1 MLTIDRTCN
10 AACSLLTNDV
20 PERVDLSE
28 CVFDTNE
35 RIHEQASMEASL
47 SLMQRSVFVNNRV
60 DVKAR

>member
-1 MLTIDRTCN
+1 MQRVH
-10 AACSLLTNDV
+10 CSRMMSVDDV
-20 PERVDLSE
+20 PERVDLTE

-35 RIHEQASMEASL
+35 RNHEQASMEASL

>member
-1 MLTIDRTCN
+1 MMSVD
-10 AACSLLTNDV
+10 DV
-20 PERVDLSE
+20 PERVDLTE